1 MSGPDERP
9 LHVALCGPY
18 PKDDA
23 DARTADG
30 VQRCVVMLAH
40 ALARLDG
47 VRVSVVARARRSGDR
62 REARI
67 DGVDV
72 TWVPDPHPTAD
83 YLLGRALLRRKVLH
97 ELRRLGPDVVNAHG
111 EPHYIVA
118 ALDSGLPTVVTL
130 HGIFAEQTVAH
141 GAAPLGHRVAY
152 ALTRRWERAYLP
164 RIRHLIAINDEIGRV
179 VAAAAPG
186 ARVYRVNNPV
196 DERFLEL
203 PAEPSGQDVL
213 FVGQLSRR
221 KGVHLAL
228 EAFAS
233 VAPVVPGA
241 TLRLIG
247 SDENDPA
254 YVAELRARFAP
265 LISGG
270 RVVFLGGQPP
280 EVVLREM
287 ARSATLVLP
296 SEYEASPLAVVE
308 AMAAGRPVV
317 ATRVGD
323 VEQLVADG
331 GSGLLVDRGNAAAL
345 AWALTRVLT
354 DADFRRSAGALARR
368 TIAERAA
375 PARIA
380 RDTLGVFEAV
390 LGRPPARS
398 GPAPVAV
405 PADGAAALSWWRR
418 RPAPR

>member
-1 MSGPDERP
+1 MGEHRQPHAERA

-40 ALARLDG
+40 ALAALDG
-47 VRVSVVARARRSGDR
+47 VRVSVVARARRSAER

-72 TWVPDPHPTAD
+72 TWVPDPYPTAD
-83 YLLGRALLRRKVLH
+83 YLLGRALLRGRLVG
-97 ELRRLGPDVVNAHG
+97 ELRRLRPDIVNAHG
-111 EPHYIVA
+111 EPHYIAA
-118 ALDSGLPTVVTL
+118 ALDGGLPSVVTL
-130 HGIFAEQTVAH
+130 HGIFADQTIAH

-164 RIRHLIAINDEIGRV
+164 RIRHLIAINDEIGRAV
-179 VAAAAPG
+179 TAAARD

-196 DERFLEL
+196 DQRFLEL
-203 PAEPSGQDVL
+203 PAAPAGQGVL

-233 VAPVVPGA
+233 VAPVLPGA

-265 LISGG
+265 LVDAG
-270 RVVFLGGQPP
+270 RVAFLGGQPP
-280 EVVLREM
+280 DVVLREM
-287 ARSATLVLP
+287 ARAATLVLP
-296 SEYEASPLAVVE
+296 SEYEASPLVVIE

-323 VEQLVADG
+323 LEHLIVDG
-331 GSGLLVDRGNAAAL
+331 RTGLLVDRGNVDAL

-354 DADFRRSAGALARR
+354 DADFRRSAGALARQ
-368 TIAERAA
+368 TVAERAA

-380 RDTLGVFEAV
+380 RETLAVFEAV
-390 LGRPPARS
+390 LARPPAR
-398 GPAPVAV
+398 AV
-405 PADGAAALSWWRR
+405 VPPDGAPQLTPWRPR
-418 RPAPR
+418 SAPR

>member
-1 MSGPDERP
+1 MGEHRQPHAERA

-40 ALARLDG
+40 ALAALDG
-47 VRVSVVARARRSGDR
+47 VRVSVVARARRSAER

-72 TWVPDPHPTAD
+72 TWVPDPYPTAD
-83 YLLGRALLRRKVLH
+83 YLLGRALLRGRLVG
-97 ELRRLGPDVVNAHG
+97 ELRRLRPDIVNAHG
-111 EPHYIVA
+111 EPHYIAA
-118 ALDSGLPTVVTL
+118 ALDGGLPSVVTL
-130 HGIFAEQTVAH
+130 HGIFADQTIAH

-164 RIRHLIAINDEIGRV
+164 RIRHLIAINDEIGRAV
-179 VAAAAPG
+179 MAAARD

-196 DERFLEL
+196 DQRFLEL
-203 PAEPSGQDVL
+203 PAAPAGQGVL

-233 VAPVVPGA
+233 VAPVLPGA

-265 LISGG
+265 LVDAG
-270 RVVFLGGQPP
+270 RVAFLGGQPP
-280 EVVLREM
+280 DVVLREM
-287 ARSATLVLP
+287 ARAATLVLP
-296 SEYEASPLAVVE
+296 SEYEASPLVVIE

-323 VEQLVADG
+323 LEHLIADG
-331 GSGLLVDRGNAAAL
+331 RTGLLVDRGNVDAL

-354 DADFRRSAGALARR
+354 DADFRRSAGALARQ
-368 TIAERAA
+368 TVAERAA

-380 RDTLGVFEAV
+380 RETLAVFEAV
-390 LGRPPARS
+390 LARPPAR
-398 GPAPVAV
+398 AV
-405 PADGAAALSWWRR
+405 VPPDGAAQLTPR
-418 RPAPR
+418 RPRSAPR

>member
-1 MSGPDERP
+1 MNSARP

-40 ALARLDG
+40 ALAKLDG
-47 VRVSVVARARRSGDR
+47 VRVSVIARARRSPDHR
-62 REARI
+62 TARV

-72 TWVPDPHPTAD
+72 TWVPDPYPTPD
-83 YLLGRALLRRKVLH
+83 YLVGRAFLRRRVVA
-97 ELRRLGPDVVNAHG
+97 ELRRLGPDLVNAHG
-111 EPHYIVA
+111 EPHYIVG

-130 HGIFAEQTVAH
+130 HGIFAEQTIAH
-141 GAAPLGHRVAY
+141 GAAPLGHRLAY
-152 ALTRRWERAYLP
+152 ALTRRWERQYLP
-164 RIRHLIAINDEIGRV
+164 RIQHLIAINDEIARV
-179 VAAAAPG
+179 VSAAAPA

-196 DERFLEL
+196 DERFFEL
-203 PAEPSGQDVL
+203 PTDPPGQRIL

-241 TLRLIG
+241 TLHLIG

-254 YVAELRARFAP
+254 YAAQLREQFA
-265 LISGG
+265 SFVDEG
-270 RVVFLGGQPP
+270 RVTFLGGQPP

-287 ARSATLVLP
+287 AQAATLVLP

-323 VEQLVADG
+323 VGHLVADG
-331 GSGLLVDRGNAAAL
+331 RSGLVVERGNVAAL

-368 TIAERAA
+368 AVAERAS

-380 RDTLGVFEAV
+380 HDTLAAFNTA
-390 LGRPPARS
+390 LGRS
-398 GPAPVAV
+398 SAPSVA
-405 PADGAAALSWWRR
+405 AGAGATPLIAPER
-418 RPAPR
+418 RPARR

>member
-1 MSGPDERP
+1 MDATRP

-40 ALARLDG
+40 ALAKLDG
-47 VRVSVVARARRSGDR
+47 VRVSVVARARRSAEHR
-62 REARI
+62 QARI

-83 YLLGRALLRRKVLH
+83 YLLGRRLLRRQVER
-97 ELRRLGPDVVNAHG
+97 ELRRLRPDVVNAHG

-118 ALDSGLPTVVTL
+118 SLDSGLPTVVTL
-130 HGIFAEQTVAH
+130 HGIFADQTIAH
-141 GAAPLGHRVAY
+141 GAAPLRHRVAY

-164 RIRHLIAINDEIGRV
+164 RIRHLVAINDEIGRV
-179 VAAAAPG
+179 VSATAPE
-186 ARVYRVNNPV
+186 ARIYRVNNPV
-196 DERFLEL
+196 DERFFEL
-203 PAEPSGQDVL
+203 PTEPPGRGVL

-233 VAPVVPGA
+233 LVTVVPGA

-254 YVAELRARFAP
+254 YVAELRHRHAS
-265 LISGG
+265 LIDAGL
-270 RVVFLGGQPP
+270 VTFLGGQPA

-287 ARSATLVLP
+287 ARAATLVLP

-323 VEQLVADG
+323 VEQLIVDG
-331 GSGLLVDRGNAAAL
+331 QSGMLVDRGNADAL

-354 DADFRRSAGALARR
+354 DDAFRRTAGALARR
-368 TIAERAA
+368 TIAERAS

-380 RDTLGVFEAV
+380 RDTLTVFNGVLARPSSGAV
-390 LGRPPARS
+390 VPPDAS
-398 GPAPVAV
+398 AF
-405 PADGAAALSWWRR
+405 SSTER
-418 RPAPR
+418 RPARR

>member
-1 MSGPDERP
+1 MAAEQP

-18 PKDDA
+18 PKDDG

-40 ALARLDG
+40 ALAKLDG
-47 VRVSVVARARRSGDR
+47 VRVSVVARARRSAER

-83 YLLGRALLRRKVLH
+83 YLLGRKLLRRQLIR
-97 ELRRLGPDVVNAHG
+97 ELGRLRPDVVNAHG
-111 EPHYIVA
+111 EPHYILA
-118 ALDSGLPTVVTL
+118 ALDSEFPAVVTL
-130 HGIFAEQTVAH
+130 HGIFAVQTIAH

-164 RIRHLIAINDEIGRV
+164 RIRHLIAINDEIDRV
-179 VAAAAPG
+179 VRATSPAAQI
-186 ARVYRVNNPV
+186 YRVNNPV

-203 PAEPSGQDVL
+203 PIEPTGNGVL

-228 EAFAS
+228 EAFES

-241 TLRLIG
+241 TLRIIG

-254 YVAELRARFAP
+254 YAAELRARFAS
-265 LISGG
+265 LVDSG
-270 RVVFLGGQPP
+270 RVAFLGGQPSD
-280 EVVLREM
+280 VVLREM
-287 ARSATLVLP
+287 ARAATLVLA
-296 SEYEASPLAVVE
+296 SEYEASPLAVIE

-323 VEQLVADG
+323 VEQLIADG
-331 GSGLLVDRGNAAAL
+331 ESGLLVDRANADAL

-354 DADFRRSAGALARR
+354 DANFRRSAGALARR
-368 TIAERAA
+368 AIVERAA
-375 PARIA
+375 PTRIA
-380 RDTLGVFEAV
+380 RETLAVFERVLSRPASGPSAIGERALPSTLGKH
-390 LGRPPARS
+390 PAR
-398 GPAPVAV
+398 
-405 PADGAAALSWWRR
+405 R
-418 RPAPR
+418 